1 MKTVNVR
8 NAFQGFKGTFKA
20 TVDPMGLVRVF
31 DNVAGYWTACHS
43 LTPGQIRY
51 VKVNSK

>member
-20 TVDPMGLVRVF
+20 TLTADGLVRVF
-31 DNVAGYWTACHS
+31 DSIAGYWTTCHS
-43 LTPGQIRY
+43 LTPAQIRY
-51 VKVNSK
+51 VKANSK